1 MIGFPTCLRMA
12 MLFVF
17 SVSDFR
23 LVSMFR
29 QSDTV
34 LFDSLRKL
42 QLMALNVETLEVRF
56 LFLPG

>member
-1 MIGFPTCLRMA
+1 MIGFRTCLIMA
-12 MLFVF
+12 MLFVY

-42 QLMALNVETLEVRF
+42 QLMALNVDTLEVRF
-56 LFLPG
+56 LFLSG

>member
-1 MIGFPTCLRMA
+1 MA

-34 LFDSLRKL
+34 VFDSLRKL
-42 QLMALNVETLEVRF
+42 QLMALNVGTLEVRF
-56 LFLPG
+56 LFLSG